1 VSLKT
6 KAKKSV
12 TITVTI
18 AIILFSCN
26 AWDDY
31 KVRYKDSIRS
41 VEIENVERLR
51 KCKTPKNGYKTYKC
65 PECGTIKYVPFTC
78 KCRLCT
84 SCGTKAANQWAD
96 EIHHKLLKVPHRHV
110 VFTIPDTLREVFRNP
125 KYQKVLI
132 AASKITMEEMIA
144 SSNKKS
150 KKKIKLKI
158 GMIQVLQTYG
168 ADMKWNPH
176 VHCIVTEGGFDRQ
189 WNWIHTYYIPYEYWR
204 KKWQYKLLTML
215 KKEMPRCRE
224 NSVFI
229 DMLFQNYKK
238 GFVMNGERRF
248 EKREGWNMARYIG
261 RYVKHPPIAESRIMN
276 FDEDQVTYWYVDSET
291 KIRKTV
297 TMDKF
302 EFIRLLLSH
311 IPEKNFKIVRYVGIY
326 SRRGYRHR
334 QTEFHEGE
342 IILIKRSW
350 REEIKRTF
358 DYDPL
363 ICPRCKIEMEL
374 IGTCYEGTE
383 SYPTEEP
390 PPVEPPPNIK
400 HSQQERMRLIISLI
414 IENQNG
420 RGASI
425 EKVVSEAAK
434 RGIDKEQ
441 VLCDFQHLKMRG
453 EVYEPKT
460 GEIRC
465 VF

>member
-1 VSLKT
+1 
-6 KAKKSV
+6 V

-51 KCKTPKNGYKTYKC
+51 KCKTPENGYKTYKC
-65 PECGTIKYVPFTC
+65 PECGTIRYVPFTC

-84 SCGTKAANQWAD
+84 SCGTKAANEWA
-96 EIHHKLLKVPHRHV
+96 EKIHQKLLKVPHRHV
-110 VFTIPDTLREVFRNP
+110 VFTIPDKLREVFKNP
-125 KYQKVLI
+125 DYQKVLF
-132 AASKITMEEMIA
+132 AASKITMEEMIS

-189 WNWIHTYYIPYEYWR
+189 WNWIHTYYMPYKFWR
-204 KKWQYKLLTML
+204 KKWQYMLLTML
-215 KKEMPRCRE
+215 KKEMPTCRE
-224 NSVFI
+224 NSDFI
-229 DMLFQNYKK
+229 NLLFKNYDD
-238 GFVMNGERRF
+238 GFVMNGKRRF
-248 EKREGWNMARYIG
+248 EKRDGWNMARYIG

-276 FDEDQVTYWYVDSET
+276 FDGNQVTYWYEDSET
-291 KIRKTV
+291 KQKKTV
-297 TMDKF
+297 AMDKF

-311 IPEKNFKIVRYVGIY
+311 VPEKNFKIVRYVGIY

-342 IILIKRSW
+342 IILNKRSW
-350 REEIKRTF
+350 REEIKKTF
-358 DYDPL
+358 QYDPL
-363 ICPRCKIEMEL
+363 ICPYCETEMEL
-374 IGTCYEGTE
+374 IGICYEGTA

-390 PPVEPPPNIK
+390 KPVEPPPDYRYRQQDRIRFITSVIK
-400 HSQQERMRLIISLI
+400 N
-414 IENQNG
+414 NQNG
-420 RGASI
+420 RGVSI
-425 EKVVSEAAK
+425 ETVISEAAK
-434 RGIDKEQ
+434 IGMNREQ
-441 VLCDFQHLKMRG
+441 AITYIEHLKLYG
-453 EVYEPKT
+453 SAYEPNK

-465 VF
+465 AF